1 MKEFTE
7 IALKINPLYS
17 DIVCNIFEEN
27 FDCEGIITETA
38 KYEKTEQVKLENDVV
53 KAYVTDEIDESRLK
67 KFFEDQKKRLIE
79 LKIFDEDPGSFE
91 ITVTKQENKDWSKKW
106 KENWRPTHVSAKTV
120 ICPSWLNY
128 EPTAGETVITVD
140 PGNAFGTG
148 THATTALCVRA
159 IEKYV
164 KPGDEVA
171 DVGCGSGI
179 LAICAI
185 KYGAKSAD
193 ATDNDE
199 TVIETAREN
208 TQINGVSDEI
218 AVKFGSSDVLP
229 DEKYDFVAANILH
242 NVLVEIMPDL
252 KRITKPGGML
262 SLSGILKEKGAL
274 VRAAYEKCGLTLVET
289 TEEGDWCSFAVRKEK

>member
-53 KAYVTDEIDESRLK
+53 KAYVTDEIDENRLK

-208 TQINGVSDEI
+208 TQINGVSDKI
-218 AVKFGSSDVLP
+218 TVKFGSSDVLP

-289 TEEGDWCSFAVRKEK
+289 TEECDWCSFAVRKEK